1 MAHDACRPCRI
12 AASPASSF
20 EIRSSKGLETPGPC
34 VTVLPRAGLDGPVS
48 DGDGRRRRPHFNLV
62 APASFDLEASG
73 RLLQIGRRTAGV
85 VRRPRSPDNE
95 RRATGGARCSASS
108 RSSRFWGGRGD
119 ASRAVGATTV
129 APFLDVGERCGQLR
143 HHSEEVQRALSPRA
157 AFQLVPIELSPRP
170 SQHDR
175 KRAQQ
180 RSIRARET
188 EREGESCLRSE
199 GHDRASAYLP

>member
-12 AASPASSF
+12 AASPTSSF

-48 DGDGRRRRPHFNLV
+48 DGDGRRCRPRFNLV
-62 APASFDLEASG
+62 AAASFDVEASG

-108 RSSRFWGGRGD
+108 RSNS
-119 ASRAVGATTV
+119 
-129 APFLDVGERCGQLR
+129 FLG
-143 HHSEEVQRALSPRA
+143 
-157 AFQLVPIELSPRP
+157 
-170 SQHDR
+170 R
-175 KRAQQ
+175 KR
-180 RSIRARET
+180 
-188 EREGESCLRSE
+188 
-199 GHDRASAYLP
+199 